1 VNRRSAEAG
10 VATTQVAVLMP
21 ALLFFIGLIVQFGL
35 WYHAKHVAG
44 AAADEAVDAAQ
55 TPTGT
60 VEDGEAAARSFLNQS
75 GDLTNIAV
83 TVDRGP
89 ELVTVE
95 VRGDAP
101 QLVPGFAWTVV
112 ARSQA
117 PTERFVAEAD
127 R

>member
-1 VNRRSAEAG
+1 VRRRSTEAG

-21 ALLFFIGLIVQFGL
+21 ALLFWIGLIVQFGL

-60 VEDGEAAARSFLNQS
+60 AEDGSAAARSFLEQS
-75 GDLTNIAV
+75 GDLSNVEV
-83 TVDRGP
+83 TIDRGP
-89 ELVTVE
+89 DRVVVL

-101 QLVPGFAWTVV
+101 QLVPGFSWTVT
-112 ARSQA
+112 ARSEA
-117 PTERFVAEAD
+117 PTERFVAEPE

>member
-1 VNRRSAEAG
+1 VSRRSDEAG

-44 AAADEAVDAAQ
+44 AAADAAVDAAQ

-60 VEDGEAAARSFLNQS
+60 PEGGVAAARHFLEQS
-75 GDLTNIAV
+75 GDLANVDIAV
-83 TVDRGP
+83 ERDDEQV
-89 ELVTVE
+89 VAE
-95 VRGDAP
+95 VHGDAP
-101 QLVPGFAWTVV
+101 QLVPGFAWTVT
-112 ARSQA
+112 ARSVG
-117 PTERFVAEAD
+117 PTERFVAEPD

>member
-1 VNRRSAEAG
+1 MRHRSTEAG

-21 ALLFFIGLIVQFGL
+21 ALLFWIGLIVQFGL
-35 WYHAKHVAG
+35 WYHAKHVAS

-60 VEDGEAAARSFLNQS
+60 AEDGSAAARSFLDQS
-75 GDLTNIAV
+75 GDLSNVEV
-83 TVDRGP
+83 TVDRAADRVVV
-89 ELVTVE
+89 L

-101 QLVPGFAWTVV
+101 QLVPGFSWTVT
-112 ARSQA
+112 ARSEA
-117 PTERFVAEAD
+117 PTERFVPEPQ

>member
-1 VNRRSAEAG
+1 MSRRSTEAG

-60 VEDGEAAARSFLNQS
+60 AQAGEAAARSFLDQS
-75 GDLTNIAV
+75 GDLTNVVV
-83 TVDRGP
+83 TVDRAP
-89 ELVTVE
+89 DQVTVE

-101 QLVPGFAWTVV
+101 QLVPGFAWTVI

-117 PTERFVAEAD
+117 PTERFVAESD

>member
-1 VNRRSAEAG
+1 MRRRSTEAG

-21 ALLFFIGLIVQFGL
+21 ALLFWLGLIVQFGL

-60 VEDGEAAARSFLNQS
+60 TEDGVAAARSFLDQS
-75 GDLTNIAV
+75 GDLTGVEI
-83 TVDRGP
+83 TVDRAP
-89 ELVTVE
+89 DRVVAL

-101 QLVPGFAWTVV
+101 QLVPGFSWTVT
-112 ARSQA
+112 ARSEG
-117 PTERFVAEAD
+117 PTERFVAEPD